1 MRQTNTYIR
10 VSDFFTT
17 FFFFLNICLVINR
30 EGGGGQWQRQRQ
42 RQERHHARSL
52 KLSNLI
58 LYIYSYLS
66 YHFLNSLSYPL
77 CFTNQIHITK
87 HVIFPLNM
95 FFRKHQIFGAMN
107 FLVQWITAEMHQHY
121 LFDDI
126 PLNMFF
132 REHQIFG
139 AMNRWWHRN
148 DGTGKVSTALA
159 WHRACFVDLQ
169 T

>member
-1 MRQTNTYIR
+1 VRQTNTYIR
-10 VSDFFTT
+10 VSDFFTAC
-17 FFFFLNICLVINR
+17 FFFLNICLIINR
-30 EGGGGQWQRQRQ
+30 EGGRGQWQRQRQ
-42 RQERHHARSL
+42 RQRQRQGQERHHARSL

-58 LYIYSYLS
+58 LYIYFYLS

-95 FFRKHQIFGAMN
+95 FFRKHQIFGAM
-107 FLVQWITAEMHQHY
+107 ITAEMHLHY

-139 AMNRWWHRN
+139 AMNR
-148 DGTGKVSTALA
+148 
-159 WHRACFVDLQ
+159 
-169 T
+169 